1 MTGCRL
7 SGILPVPALPSAVL
21 SDNTIELEVMPWLRL
36 TLVPHV
42 PPRLQ
47 LRLLRVYGTPQRIL
61 VASQAELARHVGAAV
76 AEALTGGPL
85 PRTLEAA
92 VRWLDENPAHQLLAL
107 DDPRYPQSLLNIADP
122 PMVLYVN
129 GRIDLLNAPSIA
141 IVGSRNATPRGIRD
155 AEEFAFALSQAGL
168 CVVSGMALG
177 IDAAAHR
184 GGLAGRGSSVAVLGT
199 GADIVYPARNRDL
212 AHELARTGILVT
224 EFPPSTPSVA
234 GNFPRRNRLIS
245 GLSRGVLVVEAAQS
259 SGSLITAREAAD
271 QGRDVFAIPGSIHS
285 PLSKGC
291 HELIRQ
297 GAKLVERAEDVL
309 AELGWDGNPPCSTP
323 HEEMSPAEEL
333 LAVIPHE
340 PVCLDQLAVD
350 TGLPAASIAARL
362 SQLEVDGRIVALP
375 GGWFQ
380 RATARS

>member
-1 MTGCRL
+1 MLTDTPL
-7 SGILPVPALPSAVL
+7 LQPDFL
-21 SDNTIELEVMPWLRL
+21 PWLRL
-36 TLVPHV
+36 TLVPRV
-42 PPRLQ
+42 APRLQ
-47 LRLLRVYGTPQRIL
+47 LRLLRLYQSPQDIFA
-61 VASQAELARHVGAAV
+61 ASSAELARHVGASV
-76 AEALTGGPL
+76 AEALTSGPA
-85 PRTLEAA
+85 PRVLDAA
-92 VRWLDENPAHQLLAL
+92 TRWLQQPHHHLLAL
-107 DDPRYPQSLLNIADP
+107 GDPRYPQSLLNIADP
-122 PMVLYVN
+122 PIVLYVS
-129 GRIDLLNAPSIA
+129 GRIELLDAPSIA

-155 AEEFAFALSQAGL
+155 AEEFAFALSEAGL

-184 GGLAGRGSSVAVLGT
+184 GALAGRGSSVAVLGT
-199 GADIVYPARNRDL
+199 GPDIIYPRRNEDL
-212 AHELARTGILVT
+212 ANELARIGALLT
-224 EFPPSTPSVA
+224 EFPPGSPAVA

-297 GAKLVERAEDVL
+297 GAKLVEKAEDVL
-309 AELGWDGNPPCSTP
+309 AELGWDGNLPPAPAS
-323 HEEMSPAEEL
+323 EGMSPAEEL
-333 LAVIPHE
+333 LAVIPHQ
-340 PVCLDQLAVD
+340 PVCLDQLAED

-362 SQLEVDGRIVALP
+362 SQLEVEGRIVALP

-380 RATARS
+380 RAGH